1 MDLSDLRFA
10 WRIWTR
16 HPMTLAVT
24 TLSLGLGVGA
34 TTVMYSLLSRVTH
47 YEVGFANEDRLVVF
61 SNTSRESGEQPP
73 TYPIV
78 QALLKSGKSFE
89 AFGSHQPAG
98 IPVTIS
104 GAGNEASRA
113 ESRRC
118 QRAVHRGRRADSRAH
133 LPSR

>member
-47 YEVGFANEDRLVVF
+47 YDVGFANEDRLVVF

-89 AFGSHQPAG
+89 ALGLHQPAG

-104 GAGNEASRA
+104 GAGETQA
-113 ESRRC
+113 
-118 QRAVHRGRRADSRAH
+118 GRPDAR
-133 LPSR
+133 